1 MIFPQA
7 EVKLTVARAAL
18 GSADGSQQGQL
29 DQSPKYR
36 RGTVSKTH
44 RPVDKSVKL
53 ISFSANPPD
62 SIKHKARQMPFL
74 SCESNARV
82 STA

>member
-44 RPVDKSVKL
+44 RPVDKSVKR
-53 ISFSANPPD
+53 
-62 SIKHKARQMPFL
+62 K
-74 SCESNARV
+74 
-82 STA
+82 